1 MSSKTKIPWT
11 ERTWSPVVG
20 CSKCSPGCL
29 NCYAERMAKR
39 QVAMGCARGGDNTAT
54 WIAYSD
60 AINPDTGKWSGDV
73 ALRYDQLDKPLH
85 WPKPCRIF
93 VCSMSDLFHPKVP
106 FEFLTKV
113 MVTIEKCPQHT
124 FQILT
129 KRPEIMKRCYEDFT
143 PLKNLWLGVTV
154 CTQKEADEKIPIL
167 LQIPAAVRFLSI
179 EPCLG
184 NIIFD
189 KSWLT
194 GYNSAHES
202 KKQRE
207 NSLPKGR
214 QRQEQQNRKSG
225 ISDNEGTSD
234 TLNHISRACIPKR
247 QSGKVLWC
255 IVGCES
261 GPKRRPCKIEWV
273 QSIVEQCKATGVK
286 LFIKQINIDGKIVKM
301 PKAYPQELPE
311 RP

>member
-1 MSSKTKIPWT
+1 
-11 ERTWSPVVG
+11 
-20 CSKCSPGCL
+20 
-29 NCYAERMAKR
+29 MAKR

-85 WPKPCRIF
+85 WPKPRKIF

-106 FEFLTKV
+106 FEFIDKIWDIINV
-113 MVTIEKCPQHT
+113 CRQHT

-129 KRPEIMKRCYEDFT
+129 KRPEQVIEYVKRIEAFRFHS
-143 PLKNLWLGVTV
+143 NIWLGTSIS
-154 CTQKEADEKIPIL
+154 TQKEADKKIPIL

-179 EPCLG
+179 EPMLEG
-184 NIIFD
+184 IDIVP
-189 KSWLT
+189 
-194 GYNSAHES
+194 
-202 KKQRE
+202 
-207 NSLPKGR
+207 SL
-214 QRQEQQNRKSG
+214 
-225 ISDNEGTSD
+225 DW
-234 TLNHISRACIPKR
+234 
-247 QSGKVLWC
+247 V

-273 QSIVEQCKATGVK
+273 QSIVEQCKAANVPC
-286 LFIKQINIDGKIVKM
+286 FVKQINIDGKVVKM